1 MRDIR
6 KDLLERLTELA
17 AERERLTRQFQVI
30 NEKEDSI
37 KQTLA
42 QEESRWN
49 NNSTLPFVE
58 PELRFKGTP
67 LQMFL
72 LNVLSSGEDWPLQE
86 IVAKARQQGI
96 VSQNGHVGR
105 KLHGGLIG
113 LKKIGLVDMPV
124 PGTSVWRLTKK
135 TS

>member
-6 KDLLERLTELA
+6 KDLSERLTELA

-30 NEKEDSI
+30 NEKEDGI
-37 KQTLA
+37 KQLLA

-49 NNSTLPFVE
+49 GNSTLPFVE

-72 LNVLSSGEDWPLQE
+72 LNKLSNGADWPLKE
-86 IVAKARQQGI
+86 LVVEARSQGI
-96 VSQNGHVGR
+96 VPQNGSVGR
-105 KLHGGLIG
+105 TLHGGLIG